1 MAGLRLAG
9 YLYEMWKLRISD
21 KSTRHLFF
29 NYTID
34 EPVWLALAMTCGA
47 VCIVASRGTHLTRVL
62 SLALTSLCIMPA
74 IFYLWGDYRWYTSVI
89 FLHEQESGNATTPII
104 PTVPLHFSFICGLS
118 HIGLLIGSMLF
129 LFEQI
134 SGRLRSTQPAS
145 FTRVFL
151 ICGLVFAGLCLA
163 IFGLDLYALGEKI
176 FYKVFH
182 GSEQKTPF
190 LLMLASIFALL
201 SSNPQH
207 ATLALPACLVV
218 LLYTAKS
225 TLFLLLSYSYLV
237 FKGYF
242 REQLCDLF
250 VTNTDDCFATVT
262 TGGVFLHM
270 FEAFIHLAAAVASI
284 FLAAIVM
291 RVAHLRR
298 EVSNTDVHYR
308 TAKSQAL
315 IRWIG
320 VVHAS
325 AALVVIG
332 SSILSFVFSST
343 AMHPLIVI
351 YLQLYHIAVAFSLI
365 VFPLYQI
372 CVSEV
377 IHEVPVARHALLILS
392 AIQFFNIVTQLDYR
406 GTGEDLNVIWK
417 LHHFVEVLTAFGYF
431 FTAILVL
438 RIENVIRPDPLR
450 ENYDVLDFD
459 NPLAAEMQDSEL
471 NEGYI
476 QLRQEETI

>member
-1 MAGLRLAG
+1 MMNISEHLQRKAAVGLVALGVVSVLNGLIASSAEAEKSYFTEHFINTHFITCVQLFSG
-9 YLYEMWKLRISD
+9 LVSLLQDLR
-21 KSTRHLFF
+21 
-29 NYTID
+29 YTG
-34 EPVWLALAMTCGA
+34 PATLALVLHIFST
-47 VCIVASRGTHLTRVL
+47 IV
-62 SLALTSLCIMPA
+62 
-74 IFYLWGDYRWYTSVI
+74 
-89 FLHEQESGNATTPII
+89 SGCA
-104 PTVPLHFSFICGLS
+104 
-118 HIGLLIGSMLF
+118 
-129 LFEQI
+129 
-134 SGRLRSTQPAS
+134 
-145 FTRVFL
+145 
-151 ICGLVFAGLCLA
+151 VFADA
-163 IFGLDLYALGEKI
+163 SNILYLSTTDDFVTKI

-476 QLRQEETI
+476 QLRQEEAI